1 MTLERI
7 TALFL
12 IVMPIAFNLFFFL
25 LGRAFDYPN
34 ILRQPTAEILRR
46 FQAGGTTLK
55 LTWHGFFLTAV
66 AFVPLVILV
75 GQVFAEENLAVVPLA
90 TTFGVLAAAVQ
101 FLGLIRWP
109 YLVPYL
115 ARTFLDPSSSEA
127 TRDAVAVVFQAF
139 HRTLGVA
146 IGDHL
151 GYLFTGLWTL
161 LVGLAMTQGDI
172 FPSWLGWPG
181 IVLGLALIVGSA
193 EFAGPFEEAGWNFG
207 GMLVPIAY
215 IVWSLWLVAAGV
227 TLLLG

>member
-7 TALFL
+7 TGLLL

-25 LGRAFDYPN
+25 LGRRFDYPN
-34 ILRQPTAEILRR
+34 ILRQPTGEILRR
-46 FQAGGTTLK
+46 FQAGGTVLK

-66 AFVPLVILV
+66 AFVPM
-75 GQVFAEENLAVVPLA
+75 A

-139 HRTLGVA
+139 HRYAGVA
-146 IGDHL
+146 IGEHL

-161 LVGLAMTQGDI
+161 LVGVAMTQGDV
-172 FPSWLGWPG
+172 FPTWLGWPG
-181 IVLGLALIVGSA
+181 IVLGLALVVGSF
-193 EFAGPFEEAGWNFG
+193 EFAGSFEEAGWKLAG
-207 GMLVPIAY
+207 TLVPIAY
-215 IVWSLWLVAAGV
+215 IVWSLWLVVAGV

>member
-1 MTLERI
+1 MTLERA
-7 TALFL
+7 TGLLL
-12 IVMPIAFNLFFFL
+12 IVMPVAFNLFFFL
-25 LGRAFDYPN
+25 LGRRFDYPN
-34 ILRQPTAEILRR
+34 ILRQPTGEILHR
-46 FQAGGTTLK
+46 FQAGGTALK

-75 GQVFAEENLAVVPLA
+75 GQVLAEEDLAVVPLA

-115 ARTFLDPSSSEA
+115 ARTYLDPSSSEA

-146 IGDHL
+146 VGEHL

-161 LVGLAMTQGDI
+161 LVGVAMIQGDV

-181 IVLGLALIVGSA
+181 IVLGLALIVGSI
-193 EFAGPFEEAGWNFG
+193 EFAGPFEETGWTLAGT
-207 GMLVPIAY
+207 LVPIAY
-215 IVWSLWLVAAGV
+215 IVWSLWLVVAGV
-227 TLLLG
+227 SLMR